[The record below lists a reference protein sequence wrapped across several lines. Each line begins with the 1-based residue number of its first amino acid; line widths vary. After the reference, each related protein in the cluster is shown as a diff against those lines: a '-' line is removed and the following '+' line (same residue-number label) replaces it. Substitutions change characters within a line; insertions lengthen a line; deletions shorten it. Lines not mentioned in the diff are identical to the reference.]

1 MRITLSVKVEET
13 KRLERLVVKNSL
25 CAQFEKKET
34 NREIVDVRDI
44 LPTQSRIRLGP
55 ILMG

>member
-34 NREIVDVRDI
+34 NREIVDIKIFFFEMMVD
-44 LPTQSRIRLGP
+44 TVSC
-55 ILMG
+55 